1 MKKTFAKSII
11 VMMAIAFAVSAV
23 VVGIL
28 RYFLLPAITFASG
41 DFWFYLFLAF
51 VVFAINLGICTAISW
66 DDDVH
71 DTLVKIC
78 GGSVAVS
85 VIWILVCIG
94 VGIASGKMVNAAR
107 YQQIISVENE
117 NSFENDFKDITENSE
132 INIAI
137 VDLETA
143 KMVGNRTIGNIP
155 HASWYE
161 VDDEFNLIKYQG
173 NYYRISPLNYGG
185 YFKYNKA
192 NASGLPGYVLVD
204 AKTAEAKYCEL
215 EEPFFYSPSSFWSK
229 DLERHLRS
237 QYPSK
242 QFTSSYFEID
252 EEGKA
257 YWITPVYESTIGV
270 WGGKKET
277 SVIVTNATTGQST
290 EYSIDDTPNWI
301 DHNFGLNYFMD
312 TVQYHYSFVDGYW
325 NSVVSKTGVYNL
337 AYTYKSDKADEGYFE
352 GYTSV
357 IGKDGEVYFYS
368 GLTPA
373 NNSES
378 NAGFVMM
385 NCRTGK
391 VSQFNYDGSNA
402 AEESSAQSAAE
413 SLVQNYGFQATFP
426 IIVNVGGE
434 ETYLMTLKDKAG
446 LVQRY
451 AFCNVQN
458 YSVVVQNET
467 LEGALADYLSK
478 LGKTD
483 VANNMKAEN
492 VETKT
497 KSSTIEAVYSA
508 EIDGTTVFYYKFRND
523 NKLYKASIVVNELQ
537 VTFDVG
543 NRVLIEY
550 VESESD
556 IIDILSI
563 K

>member
-1 MKKTFAKSII
+1 MKKTFSKTI
-11 VMMAIAFAVSAV
+11 VMVAIAFAVSAV
-23 VVGIL
+23 VIGIT
-28 RYFLLPAITFASG
+28 RYFLLPAITFSSG
-41 DFWFYLFLAF
+41 DLWLYLSLAF
-51 VVFAINLGICTAISW
+51 VVFAINLSICMAISS

-71 DTLVKIC
+71 DTLAKMA
-78 GGSVAVS
+78 GGSAAVS
-85 VIWILVCIG
+85 VVWIVVCLV
-94 VGIASGKMVNAAR
+94 VGIASGKMANAAK
-107 YQQIISVENE
+107 YQQIISVNTE
-117 NSFENDFKDITENSE
+117 NSFESDFDDITEMPE
-132 INIAI
+132 MNISI

-143 KMVGNRTIGNIP
+143 KMVGNRTIGNIS

-192 NASGLPGYVLVD
+192 NSSGLPGYVLVD
-204 AKTAEAKYCEL
+204 AKTAEAKYCKL
-215 EEPFFYSPSSFWSK
+215 EKPFFYSPSSYWSR

-237 QYPSK
+237 LYPSK
-242 QFTSSYFEID
+242 QFRTSYFEID
-252 EEGKA
+252 EEGNA
-257 YWITPVYESTIGV
+257 FWITPVYQSTIGV

-277 SVIVTNATTGQST
+277 SVIVTDATSGQST
-290 EYSIDDTPNWI
+290 EYSIEDTPEWI
-301 DHNFGLNYFMD
+301 DHNFGLSYLMD

-325 NSVVSKTGVYNL
+325 NSLVSKTGVYNL
-337 AYTYKSDKADEGYFE
+337 AYTYKSEKADEGYFE

-357 IGKDGEVYFYS
+357 IGKDGEIYFYS

-391 VSQFNYDGSNA
+391 VVEYNYEGSNA

-458 YSVVVQNET
+458 YSVVVQNES
-467 LEGALADYLSK
+467 LEGALSEYLKK
-478 LGKTD
+478 LGKAD
-483 VANNMKAEN
+483 VANAITAED
-492 VETKT
+492 VETKK
-497 KSSTIEAVYSA
+497 KSFTIEAVYSA
-508 EIDGTTVFYYKFRND
+508 EIDGTTVFYYKFKND
-523 NKLYKASIVVNELQ
+523 SKLYKASIVVNELQ

-543 NRVLIEY
+543 SRVSIEY
-550 VESESD
+550 VESDTD
-556 IIDILSI
+556 IIDILTI

>member
-1 MKKTFAKSII
+1 MKKTVSKTI
-11 VMMAIAFAVSAV
+11 VMVAIAFAVSAV
-23 VVGIL
+23 VVSII
-28 RYFLLPAITFASG
+28 RYFLLPAITFSSG
-41 DFWFYLFLAF
+41 DLWLYLFLAF
-51 VVFAINLGICTAISW
+51 VVFATSLGICVAVTW

-71 DTLVKIC
+71 DILSKITC
-78 GGSVAVS
+78 GSAAVS
-85 VIWILVCIG
+85 VIWILVCIV
-94 VGIASGKMVNAAR
+94 VGIVSGKMANAAR
-107 YQQIISVENE
+107 YQQIISVNTE
-117 NSFENDFKDITENSE
+117 NSFESDFDDITENPE
-132 INIAI
+132 MNISI

-143 KMVGNRTIGNIP
+143 KMVGNRTIGNIS

-185 YFKYNKA
+185 LFKYNKA

-204 AKTAEAKYCEL
+204 AKTAEAQYCEL
-215 EEPFFYSPSSFWSK
+215 EKPFFYSPSSYWSR
-229 DLERHLRS
+229 DLDRHLRS
-237 QYPSK
+237 LYPSK
-242 QFTSSYFEID
+242 QFRTSYFEID
-252 EEGKA
+252 EEGNA
-257 YWITPVYESTIGV
+257 FWITPVYQSTIGV
-270 WGGKKET
+270 WGGKVET
-277 SVIVTNATTGQST
+277 SVIVTDATSGQST
-290 EYSIDDTPNWI
+290 EYSIDDAPDWI
-301 DHNFGLNYFMD
+301 DHNFGLSYLMD
-312 TVQYHYSFVDGYW
+312 TVQYHYSYVDGYW
-325 NSVVSKTGVYNL
+325 NSLVSKTGVYNL
-337 AYTYKSDKADEGYFE
+337 AYTYKSEKSEEGYFE

-357 IGKDGEVYFYS
+357 IGKDGEIYFYS

-385 NCRTGK
+385 NCRTGN
-391 VSQFNYDGSNA
+391 VTEYNYEGSNA

-458 YSVVVQNET
+458 YSVVVQDES
-467 LEGALADYLSK
+467 LEGALSEYLKK
-478 LGKTD
+478 LGK
-483 VANNMKAEN
+483 ANIANTITAED

-543 NRVLIEY
+543 NRVSIEY
-550 VESESD
+550 VESDAD
-556 IIDILSI
+556 IIDILNI

>member
-1 MKKTFAKSII
+1 MERKQKSDLTKSII
-11 VMMAIAFAVSAV
+11 MVAIAFAVSAV
-23 VVGIL
+23 VVWGL
-28 RYFLLPAITFASG
+28 RYFVLPAITPASG
-41 DFWFYLFLAF
+41 GFWFFLIVGMIILAF
-51 VVFAINLGICTAISW
+51 NLGICVFISDGDSFITNFFKGSAI
-66 DDDVH
+66 VPIALIVVC
-71 DTLVKIC
+71 LVM
-78 GGSVAVS
+78 
-85 VIWILVCIG
+85 
-94 VGIASGKMVNAAR
+94 GIASSKLANAAR
-107 YQQIISVENE
+107 YQQIILVSDE
-117 NSFENDFKDITENSE
+117 NSFDNDFSDFTENSE
-132 INIAI
+132 MPIAI

-143 KMVGNRTIGNIP
+143 KMVGNRTIGNIS

-185 YFKYNKA
+185 LFKYNKA
-192 NASGLPGYVLVD
+192 NASGLPGYVLVN
-204 AKTAEAKYCEL
+204 AETTEAKYVEL
-215 EEPFFYSPSSFWSK
+215 AKPFFYSPSSYWSK
-229 DLERHLRS
+229 NLHRHLIS

-242 QFTSSYFEID
+242 QFDTSYFEID
-252 EEGKA
+252 EEGNA
-257 YWITPVYESTIGV
+257 FWITPVYQSTIGM

-277 SVIVTNATTGQST
+277 SIIVTDAVSGQST
-290 EYSIDDTPNWI
+290 EYSIEEAPAWI
-301 DHNFGLNYFMD
+301 DHNFSLNYLMN

-325 NSVVSKTGVYNL
+325 NSLVSKTGVYNL
-337 AYTYKSDKADEGYFE
+337 AYTYKSDKEDGGYFE

-391 VSQFNYDGSNA
+391 VSQYNYEASNA
-402 AEESSAQSAAE
+402 AEESSAQGAAE

-458 YSVVVQNET
+458 YSVVVQNES
-467 LEGALADYLSK
+467 LEGALADYLNK
-478 LGKTD
+478 MGKSD
-483 VANNMKAEN
+483 VTNAISSEN
-492 VETKT
+492 VETKK

-508 EIDGTTVFYYKFRND
+508 EIDGTTVFYYKFKND
-523 NKLYKASIVVNELQ
+523 NKLYKASIVVNEHQ
-537 VTFDVG
+537 VTFNVG
-543 NRVLIEY
+543 NRVSIEY
-550 VESESD
+550 IDSDSD
-556 IIDILSI
+556 IIEIVGI